1 MRSLAAPWGG
11 SSDALS
17 TADGNGTETPDKYS
31 ADGTPQGE
39 LMHWYAG
46 RGASEEDAEISKRLR
61 LTGYAA

>member
-1 MRSLAAPWGG
+1 MHCQQQTVTAPK
-11 SSDALS
+11 LRIS
-17 TADGNGTETPDKYS
+17 TARTGLHK
-31 ADGTPQGE
+31 GE